1 MEPDGRSERDEWG
14 SFGKHAALALAYRL
28 TARRSSNAMDPPR
41 RILVVDLDNIGD
53 VLLATPA
60 IRALR
65 RCFPEAVLDVLV
77 TDYAVHV
84 LRGNSHVDGI
94 ITCDKGIVAAS
105 LWERATL
112 AWRIR
117 RRQYD
122 LGVVLEA
129 HWGYAGFAELLL
141 ALAGVPIRIGRD
153 LGKHRELLTAA
164 VPVCQQHWIDTHL
177 EVVALAGAK
186 PDGDDLDFPISTDD
200 ETEAADWC
208 RERGLTGAAP
218 SLLFPGGNQHLISR
232 RWGAEGFAAV
242 GDSLARSWRAP
253 VVVIGGPADAALAE
267 TVVAR
272 MSIPALS
279 AAGALSLGATG
290 ALLRRCRL
298 FITND
303 SGPLHIAAAVR
314 APIVVIL
321 GPSDPLVFGPRG
333 TLHEIVRAPLP
344 CSPCIRVGDFPDC
357 PIIPRV
363 LCLQAVTPSM
373 VLEAAERL
381 LARTARPRGAARGD

>member
-1 MEPDGRSERDEWG
+1 MEPDARSERDEWG

-28 TARRSSNAMDPPR
+28 AARPAESVSDAPN

-77 TDYAVHV
+77 TDYAAPV
-84 LRGNSHVDGI
+84 LRGNSHVDSI
-94 ITCDKGIVAAS
+94 LTCGKGIVAAS

-112 AWRIR
+112 TWRIR

-122 LGVVLEA
+122 LGVVLET

-164 VPVCQQHWIDTHL
+164 VAVRQQHWIDTYL

-186 PDGDDLDFPISTDD
+186 PDGDGLDFPISTDD
-200 ETEAADWC
+200 EAEAAGWC
-208 RERGLTGAAP
+208 REGGLAGLAP
-218 SLLFPGGNQHLISR
+218 IVMFPGGNQHLISR
-232 RWGAEGFAAV
+232 RWGIDGFAAV
-242 GDSLARSWRAP
+242 GDALARSWRAP
-253 VVVIGGPADAALAE
+253 VVVIGGPADTALAE

-272 MSIPALS
+272 MSIPARS

-290 ALLRRCRL
+290 ALLRQCRL

-321 GPSDPLVFGPRG
+321 GPSDPLVFGPRD
-333 TLHEIVRAPLP
+333 TLHEIVRVPLP

-357 PIIPRV
+357 PIIPRE
-363 LCLQAVTPSM
+363 LCLQAVTPAM

-381 LARTARPRGAARGD
+381 LARTARPMGAARGD